1 MNRLRDAVLVA
12 IALLIGATGSAF
24 SQDIPVTR
32 PPQGIFGGIRPDARA
47 TKRLDFG
54 VSLVEAY
61 DDDVPQ
67 AVQETIDPSGLQTEG
82 FSTLL
87 NATASYSWRRQQT
100 EVGANLASS
109 VRHYSELQEV
119 RSMGQSAG
127 LGVST
132 ELPGAVKL
140 FVNQAASYSPTY
152 IYALLPADTNITV
165 GDARTTSPDFTVN
178 DLESYLYQTS
188 ASLQKTFSPRRN
200 LTVGGDYGYT
210 DRLNE
215 SALWRDID
223 SYGARGMYSE
233 KVGRN
238 TALTGELRYRSGEF
252 GYGGDGTTTEVAT
265 NIGVDYSRRLSATRR
280 LSLRANVGVSAS
292 DLPEST
298 THVVGFQRQYR
309 TIGET
314 TLIYQFGRSWQ
325 MRTDVRRGVEYLADL
340 PEPVFANGLGIG
352 VDGLLSQRV
361 DFAASVGYSSGASIL
376 TQNSLEYDTYAGNA
390 KVRYALNRTLALYV
404 QYLYYYYV
412 FRGNSALL
420 AGIPSGLER
429 NGARAGLTLWLP
441 VLRK

>member
-1 MNRLRDAVLVA
+1 MNRLRGAAFV
-12 IALLIGATGSAF
+12 ATGLLMGVTGTAS
-24 SQDIPVTR
+24 SQDITIAR
-32 PPQGIFGGIRPDARA
+32 PPQGIFGGIRPDVRP

-54 VSLVEAY
+54 LSLVEAY

-67 AVQETIDPSGLQTEG
+67 TVQQTIDPSGLQTGG

-87 NATASYSWRRQQT
+87 NANASYSWRRQRT
-100 EVGANLASS
+100 EIGANVASS
-109 VRHYSELQEV
+109 VRHYSELEEV
-119 RSMGQSAG
+119 RSMGHSAG

-132 ELPGAVKL
+132 EMPGAVKL
-140 FVNQAASYSPTY
+140 FFNQAASYSPTY
-152 IYALLPADTNITV
+152 FYGLLPTDTNLIV
-165 GDARTTSPDFTVN
+165 GDAHTTSPDFTVS
-178 DLESYLYQTS
+178 DLESYLYQTT

-200 LTVGGDYGYT
+200 LTVGGDYSYT

-215 SALWRDID
+215 SDLWRDIA
-223 SYGARGMYSE
+223 SYGVRGMYSE
-233 KVGRN
+233 RVGRN

-265 NIGVDYSRRLSATRR
+265 SIGVDYSHRLSASRR
-280 LSLRANVGVSAS
+280 VSLRGNVGVSAT
-292 DLPEST
+292 DLPEGT

-340 PEPVFANGLGIG
+340 PEPVFSNGLGAG

-361 DFAASVGYSSGASIL
+361 DFSASAGYSSGASIL
-376 TQNSLEYDTYAGNA
+376 TQNTLEYDTYAGNA
-390 KVRYALNRTLALYV
+390 KVRYALNRSLALYV

-412 FRGNSALL
+412 FRGNTQLL